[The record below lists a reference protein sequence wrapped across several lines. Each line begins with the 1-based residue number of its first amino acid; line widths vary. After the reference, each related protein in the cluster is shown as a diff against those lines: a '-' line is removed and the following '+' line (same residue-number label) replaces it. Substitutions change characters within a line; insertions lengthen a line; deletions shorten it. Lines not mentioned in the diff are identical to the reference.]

1 MPLCFCSTDTGH
13 TKTELIIFTPLV
25 YCCGKNLSSVS
36 AQPYNEGGNF
46 LPRKET
52 VLGEINMK
60 RFAKL
65 FSVLLVLASMTYGV
79 AYFVFAV
86 FGFSTAASVIMAIA
100 LLFILPVMFF
110 MAGLAMGPAGLRG
123 AEGAQGVPGPMGPM
137 GPAGPRGEKGEDCS
151 LAVAE
156 LSTRVALLQVNY
168 DNLLQRVAELE
179 AKVGA

>member
-1 MPLCFCSTDTGH
+1 MSEIKLFE
-13 TKTELIIFTPLV
+13 KEEF
-25 YCCGKNLSSVS
+25 GKV
-36 AQPYNEGGNF
+36 
-46 LPRKET
+46 R
-52 VLGEINMK
+52 VVMK

-79 AYFVFAV
+79 AYFVFVV
-86 FGFSTAASVIMAIA
+86 FGFSTAASVTMAIA

-110 MAGLAMGPAGLRG
+110 MAGLAMGPVGLRG
-123 AEGAQGVPGPMGPM
+123 AEGAQGVPGPM

>member
-1 MPLCFCSTDTGH
+1 MSEIKLF
-13 TKTELIIFTPLV
+13 EEEEF
-25 YCCGKNLSSVS
+25 GKV
-36 AQPYNEGGNF
+36 
-46 LPRKET
+46 R
-52 VLGEINMK
+52 VVMK

-79 AYFVFAV
+79 AYFVLAV

>member
-1 MPLCFCSTDTGH
+1 M
-13 TKTELIIFTPLV
+13 
-25 YCCGKNLSSVS
+25 
-36 AQPYNEGGNF
+36 
-46 LPRKET
+46 
-52 VLGEINMK
+52 GEIKLFEKEEFDKVRVVMK

-123 AEGAQGVPGPMGPM
+123 AKGAQGVPGPM